1 MLTIGGFSP
10 ISPKGYTVSA
20 WRVLT
25 LLGTLLLIS
34 LVRLVL
40 LLSDTGDLRCLGKLL
55 VMPLIFLTTDCSY
68 VSNSI
73 CGQDTPCPHFLKE

>member
-1 MLTIGGFSP
+1 MFTIGGFSP
-10 ISPKGYTVSA
+10 TFPKGYTVSA
-20 WRVLT
+20 WHVLT

-40 LLSDTGDLRCLGKLL
+40 LLSDTGDSRCLEKLL
-55 VMPLIFLTTDCSY
+55 VIPLIFLITDGLY
-68 VSNSI
+68 VPNSI